1 MRTIGAEKSGR
12 TLGYVG
18 VAAALAISGF
28 ASMSALL
35 STGVIETRTPV
46 GGSARAAQSA
56 DPPTGS
62 VAAPAALTGS
72 AVANAEQTFPLGPPV
87 VHQAPEPPSQAE
99 LAKTRA
105 RNAEDEPRAR
115 SAESFRARARSAR
128 SRDRDMS
135 ADFGRL
141 HTVR

>member
-46 GGSARAAQSA
+46 GGSARVAQPA
-56 DPPTGS
+56 DPTGS

-105 RNAEDEPRAR
+105 RSAEDEPRAR